1 MANTHH
7 HVIKR
12 NGKKEKLTFDKVH
25 QRVLSLCEDLKKI
38 DSYKV
43 AQKVISGLYDGI
55 STTKIDELLAETSAL
70 LNDEHPEYGLL
81 AGRLVVSSIH
91 KETSSSFYQT
101 MKNIYKEGSL
111 SDEFISKVKKYQK
124 DLEKLIDYERDFAF
138 DYLAIKTL
146 SGKSNRP
153 GYLMRVDNNIVERPQ
168 HLFMRVALAVADDN
182 IKAIQELYDLIS
194 QGYYTHATPTLFN
207 AGHRNN
213 NYASCFLVQMESDSI
228 DGIFNTA
235 KEAGLISKYS
245 GGIGIHVSNLRANGS
260 KIRGNNGFSNGI
272 VPWMKIFNEV
282 ACSVNQCF
290 TPNTLIYTTEGIKK
304 AKDIQL
310 SDRTF
315 GHDGNDYEITHQ
327 LSSYYK
333 GKMLKIRLNKSM
345 EDIELTP
352 DHPFYV
358 LKDVPREISYEE
370 IINSLDSKRK
380 SFEWCDANLL
390 TNKDMAVFP
399 IPNFEKD
406 IEDFNEADCR
416 FYGMMVGGGHI
427 TKKTNESGLTLS
439 LNNDLEFVRNYLKV
453 YNINFWEN
461 TPKEKKCEIRWTNSP
476 HFKIKRSMLYDQ
488 NKDKIILPRFLN
500 LPKNKI
506 LQIIRGILEFDGG
519 VVGKELGTEISLE
532 MTSKSLIESVIYMV
546 LRLGALTSG
555 YLRSERD
562 GQLSKDN
569 DFIPETKQAY
579 VLQIPRIKDICDL
592 FSIESS
598 TKFKFIKYNDYLL
611 TRIDEISYFEYDGE
625 VFDYNVKT
633 SESYITAN
641 GGLAHNGG
649 KRAGAIA
656 MYLEPWHSDVEAF
669 LDMAKIQGPESV
681 RARELFLA
689 MWIPDLF
696 FKRCETDDNWSLFC
710 PNECPGLQDVYGEE
724 FEELYSN
731 YEKQG
736 KSRKII
742 KARELLAKIA
752 ETQIEHGIPYMLA
765 KDSVNKKSN
774 QKNIGVVKSS
784 NLCAEIVEV
793 STANETAVCNLASIG
808 LPMFINVQKKEFDFK
823 KLEKVVRIATKN
835 LNNVID
841 RTFNPTEKCKTS
853 NSKHRPIG
861 IGVQGLA
868 DVFYQLDLAFD
879 SDQALKLDRDIFETM
894 YFAFLSES
902 MELAKTQGSYESFK
916 GSPTSE
922 GILQFDMWGVNPS
935 ERYDWNQLKE
945 DIKQYGLRNS
955 LGIAL
960 MPTASTASIFGN
972 VEAFEP
978 QKGNIYKR
986 EVLSG
991 EFILVNK
998 HLVKSLEKLNLW
1010 NSNIK
1015 NRILADRGSVQNI
1028 TEIPNEIK
1036 DIYKTAYELKQ
1047 KSIMD
1052 HAAIRGPFV
1061 DQSQSMNLFFENIKM
1076 GSLTS
1081 AMMYGWKQGL
1091 KTISYYIRSKSAST
1105 SARVGEVAESSK
1117 MAQYN
1122 LDAVA
1127 CSIDNKEACE
1137 GCSS

>member
-1 MANTHH
+1 MANTH

-12 NGKKEKLTFDKVH
+12 NGKKEKLSFDKVH
-25 QRVLSLCEDLKKI
+25 QRVLALCSDLKKV

-81 AGRLVVSSIH
+81 AGRLAVSSIH
-91 KETSSSFYQT
+91 KETSPSFYQT
-101 MKNIYKEGSL
+101 MKSLYKEGSL
-111 SDEFISKVKKYQK
+111 SDEFINKVKKYQK
-124 DLEKLIDYERDFAF
+124 DLEKLVDYERDFAF
-138 DYLAIKTL
+138 DYFAIKTL

-207 AGHRNN
+207 SGHKNN

-235 KEAGLISKYS
+235 KEAGLISKHS

-282 ACSVNQCF
+282 ACSVNQ
-290 TPNTLIYTTEGIKK
+290 
-304 AKDIQL
+304 
-310 SDRTF
+310 
-315 GHDGNDYEITHQ
+315 
-327 LSSYYK
+327 
-333 GKMLKIRLNKSM
+333 
-345 EDIELTP
+345 
-352 DHPFYV
+352 
-358 LKDVPREISYEE
+358 
-370 IINSLDSKRK
+370 
-380 SFEWCDANLL
+380 
-390 TNKDMAVFP
+390 
-399 IPNFEKD
+399 
-406 IEDFNEADCR
+406 
-416 FYGMMVGGGHI
+416 
-427 TKKTNESGLTLS
+427 
-439 LNNDLEFVRNYLKV
+439 
-453 YNINFWEN
+453 
-461 TPKEKKCEIRWTNSP
+461 
-476 HFKIKRSMLYDQ
+476 
-488 NKDKIILPRFLN
+488 
-500 LPKNKI
+500 
-506 LQIIRGILEFDGG
+506 
-519 VVGKELGTEISLE
+519 
-532 MTSKSLIESVIYMV
+532 
-546 LRLGALTSG
+546 
-555 YLRSERD
+555 
-562 GQLSKDN
+562 
-569 DFIPETKQAY
+569 
-579 VLQIPRIKDICDL
+579 
-592 FSIESS
+592 
-598 TKFKFIKYNDYLL
+598 
-611 TRIDEISYFEYDGE
+611 
-625 VFDYNVKT
+625 
-633 SESYITAN
+633 
-641 GGLAHNGG
+641 GG
-649 KRAGAIA
+649 KRAGSIA
-656 MYLEPWHSDVEAF
+656 MYLEPWHADVESF

-696 FKRCETDDNWSLFC
+696 FKRCESDENWSLFC
-710 PNECPGLQDVYGEE
+710 PNECPGLQEVYGEE
-724 FEELYSN
+724 FEELYSK

-736 KSRKII
+736 KPRKIV
-742 KARELLAKIA
+742 KARELLAKMA
-752 ETQIEHGIPYMLA
+752 EIQIEHGMPYMLA

-793 STANETAVCNLASIG
+793 STENETAVCNLASIC
-808 LPMFINVQKKEFDFK
+808 LSKFVKVQKKEFDFK

-841 RTFNPTEKCKTS
+841 RTFYPTEKCKTS

-868 DVFYQLDLAFD
+868 DVFYQLEMPFD
-879 SDQALKLDRDIFETM
+879 SENALKLDRDIFETM

-902 MELAKTQGSYESFK
+902 MELAKIQGPYESFK

-922 GILQFDMWGVNPS
+922 GILQFDMWGVVPS
-935 ERYDWNQLKE
+935 DRYDWKQLKE
-945 DIKQYGLRNS
+945 DIKQHGLRNS

-1028 TEIPNEIK
+1028 AEIPSEIK

-1047 KSIMD
+1047 KVIMD

-1105 SARVGEVAESSK
+1105 SARVGEVAESK
-1117 MAQYN
+1117 TAQDN

-1137 GCSS
+1137 VCSS